1 MSRLARSTR
10 SRGPRPSTAVLAT
23 LALTAARAIA
33 ASPDV
38 DFDAPRS
45 FRAGANVAMIVVGD
59 FNSDGRDD
67 VATLDSMPGAGTVR
81 VLLGE
86 RSGRF
91 SPARAFGSFDGAAD
105 QRGAIVAADFDG
117 DGVLDV
123 AVGSPSGGEII
134 TLRGD
139 GAGGFSESNR
149 VAAPWDADPLLA
161 VDADRDG
168 AVDLVSGGVDAGLH
182 VLLGDG
188 LGSFTPVLLVPLG
201 DPATGL
207 ASGDWN
213 EDGTPDLA
221 ISIRGGVFFERDR
234 LGVYLN
240 DGTGGFAQRLSISMS
255 FGSPTAAATGDF
267 DQDGHADFAVARAG
281 DDRLHLYAGDG
292 TGGFTLVASVDTVH
306 LPTAVLVADLDGDG
320 NDDVAVSG
328 RKLELFRGDGSAGL
342 DSVVVTDGNLGGEGN
357 LAFLDADGDGDL
369 DLAAAGSPAG
379 CSSRIDLHLGDGTL
393 GFRSGR
399 TFDLGR
405 THPSTL
411 AIADFDGDA
420 RLDVA
425 VSNHS
430 DRVLQFAQGDGTGGL
445 SLVDELPLDPGVG
458 MARSADLNGDSNA
471 DLILVAP
478 GGFRVLLGD
487 GAGGFVET
495 DASAPFTPLNF
506 IVTDWD
512 EDGALDVT
520 SLSEPGPGAAGVLS
534 FFRGR
539 GDGSLDAPRSVPA
552 GDRPRALATSDVDG
566 DGHLDI
572 GVAKAAG
579 NSNAFLF
586 RGDGSGGFVLAAAID
601 TPGRLASGIVLL
613 DIDGDGREDL
623 GVREVV
629 GTTGCDWSA
638 TVLLGG
644 GGFAFDAPRVEVI
657 GYPPANLVGG
667 DVDGDGLDDLV
678 SASTSEGVFAL
689 FSPSGTPVQ
698 STLFGSATSPN
709 ELSLADLDADGLLDI
724 VAADDEGF
732 VAVLLNAT
740 DGLPEVSCRAG
751 NVGAGAGPTENVL
764 LVNGRRGNGPM
775 RRLIVDREAPFT
787 VRMKVPSSLGAGP
800 ARFALYA
807 WTFLP
812 GPDGTVNAPL
822 GAGVL
827 CLSIDRAKKVW
838 NNTGDTAFGDADLP
852 SSPAPST
859 VLRRDR
865 GVRKRLSF
873 FLQGVIEDSAPP
885 SGVYRVTNGIEIVSR

>member
-1 MSRLARSTR
+1 MSRFGPATGSFGHRSTFA
-10 SRGPRPSTAVLAT
+10 TLAT
-23 LALTAARAIA
+23 LALTAARAGA
-33 ASPDV
+33 GSPDV

-45 FRAGANVAMIVVGD
+45 FRAGTNVAMIVVGD
-59 FNSDGRDD
+59 FNADGRDD
-67 VATLDSMPGAGTVR
+67 IAALDTRTNTGTVW

-91 SPARAFGSFDGAAD
+91 SPARRFGLFNGADD
-105 QRGAIVAADFDG
+105 QGGGIVAADFDA
-117 DGVLDV
+117 DGALDI

-134 TLRGD
+134 TFRGD
-139 GAGGFSESNR
+139 GAGGFCESHR

-188 LGSFTPVLLVPLG
+188 LGSFTPVLFVPLG
-201 DPATGL
+201 DPATGF
-207 ASGDWN
+207 SPGDWN
-213 EDGTPDLA
+213 EDGAADLA

-267 DQDGHADFAVARAG
+267 DLDGHADFAVARAG

-320 NDDVAVSG
+320 NDDIAVSG
-328 RKLELFRGDGSAGL
+328 RGLELFRGDGSGGL
-342 DSVVVTDGNLGGEGN
+342 DSVSLTNGSLDGSGKVAL
-357 LAFLDADGDGDL
+357 LDPDGDGDL

-411 AIADFDGDA
+411 AIADFDGDG

-430 DRVLQFAQGDGTGGL
+430 QGVLQFAKGDGAGGL
-445 SLVDELPLDPGVG
+445 SLVDELRLDPGVG
-458 MARSADLNGDSNA
+458 MARSADLDGDSNA
-471 DLILVAP
+471 DLILAAP
-478 GGFRVLLGD
+478 GGFRVLLSD
-487 GAGGFVET
+487 GAGGWVGT
-495 DASAPFTPLNF
+495 DAAAPFTPLSF
-506 IVTDWD
+506 IVADWD
-512 EDGALDVT
+512 DDGALDIA

-539 GDGSLDAPRSVPA
+539 GDGTFDAPRSVPA

-579 NSNAFLF
+579 NSNVFVF
-586 RGDGSGGFVLAAAID
+586 RGDGAGGFVLAAAIQ
-601 TPGRLASGIVLL
+601 TPGTATSSIAVA
-613 DIDGDGREDL
+613 DFDADGRGDL
-623 GVREVV
+623 VVREIVPAA
-629 GTTGCDWSA
+629 GCGWSA

-644 GGFAFDAPRVEVI
+644 GGFAFGAPRIEVI

-667 DVDGDGLDDLV
+667 DVDGDGLEDLV
-678 SASTSEGVFAL
+678 SASTSEGVFA
-689 FSPSGTPVQ
+689 FFFPTGTPVR

-709 ELSLADLDADGLLDI
+709 ELALADLDADGLLD
-724 VAADDEGF
+724 VAAADDEGF
-732 VAVLLNAT
+732 VAILLNAT
-740 DGLPEVSCRAG
+740 DGLPDVSCRAG
-751 NVGAGAGPTENVL
+751 NVGARAGPPENVL
-764 LVNGRRGNGPM
+764 LVNGRKGNGPM
-775 RRLIVDREAPFT
+775 RRLVVDRESPFT
-787 VRMKVPSSLGAGP
+787 VRMKAPSSLGAGP
-800 ARFALYA
+800 ARFALFA
-807 WTFLP
+807 WALVP
-812 GPDGTVNAPL
+812 GPEGPIDAPL
-822 GAGVL
+822 GAGTL
-827 CLSIDRAKKVW
+827 CLPIDRAKKSW
-838 NNTGDTAFGDADLP
+838 NNTGETAFGDADLP

-873 FLQGVIEDSAPP
+873 FLQGVIEDPASLSAR
-885 SGVYRVTNGIEIVSR
+885 YAATNGIEIVSR